1 MLFRGAGF
9 GLLNT
14 PLTAAVISA
23 VPKEKVAMASSINTL
38 IIQLSDAISVS
49 IISLIHQVLND
60 RYMTEGATAALAEHH
75 ALQNCYMLSG
85 FLMLI
90 AIISAMKLPEKNR
103 ILNGGQILMDAA

>member
-38 IIQLSDAISVS
+38 IIQLSGAISVS
-49 IISLIHQVLND
+49 VISLIHQVFND
-60 RYMTEGATAALAEHH
+60 RYRAEGATAVLAEQH
-75 ALQNCYMLSG
+75 ALQNCYLLSG

-90 AIISAMKLPEKNR
+90 AIIPALKLPGKNR
-103 ILNGGQILMDAA
+103 NLSGKQILMNAA